1 MAKLSN
7 YSRAVITSAIKRS
20 NERLREISKHLP
32 NTIDPYTNKT
42 VYSAI
47 QKHEIAPFTN
57 GVYGKY
63 LRESKTGNPTFDI
76 RKILKDIESGELDPS
91 ETNDFLVKAAGIRFG
106 PEGDITQ
113 TETGGIKKYSEIKKE
128 AKEVIKDKVSDEE
141 LIKRYNDIVEIR
153 DDFRF
158 DYNDYTETFGDEKIQ
173 NLPGYDAMKRSDTTY
188 DDMIAFHDAM
198 VKELGPRAQR
208 AKNLGKSVIYG
219 GNK

>member
-47 QKHEIAPFTN
+47 QKHEIAPFVN
-57 GVYGKY
+57 GEYGKY
-63 LRESKTGNPTFDI
+63 MRESKTGNPTFDI
-76 RKILKDIESGELDPS
+76 RKILKDIESGDLDPS

-158 DYNDYTETFGDEKIQ
+158 DYNDYTEEFGEDRIQ
-173 NLPGYDAMKRSDTTY
+173 NLPGYDAMKRSDTSY
-188 DDMIAFHDAM
+188 DEMIAFHDAM

>member
-47 QKHEIAPFTN
+47 QKHEIAPFVN
-57 GVYGKY
+57 GEYGKY
-63 LRESKTGNPTFDI
+63 MRESKTGNPTFDI
-76 RKILKDIESGELDPS
+76 RKILKDIESGDLDPS

-141 LIKRYNDIVEIR
+141 LLKRYNDIVEIR

-158 DYNDYTETFGDEKIQ
+158 DYNDYTEEFGEDRIQ
-173 NLPGYDAMKRSDTTY
+173 NLPGYDAMKRSDTSY
-188 DDMIAFHDAM
+188 DEMIAFHDAM